1 MNKKTFLRLDWALLT
16 PVLILIGISLTTL
29 FSINPVFFKNQLIFT
44 FISFVFLIIF
54 SQVNYRI
61 LESYETPIY
70 LVSLFLLF
78 IILIV
83 GIESH
88 GAVRW
93 LDLFGFRVQF
103 SEIMKPFLM
112 VSLASFLSR
121 RKTNFKTFYLVLL
134 LIIPLLILIFKQ
146 PDLGNA
152 VIFAIVVILTLFV
165 SGFSARFFA
174 GFFIA
179 FIAILPVFWQFLH
192 GYQKQRILTFINPSS
207 DPLGASYNVIQSV
220 IAVGSGAFFGK
231 GISQGT
237 QSSLKFLPERH
248 TDFIFATISE
258 NLGFVGSF
266 LILLCFGFL
275 LYRIYRLFLKSSNKF
290 CKIFLASS
298 FSLILVQFFLNV
310 GMNIGVVPVVGITL
324 PFVSYGGSSLL
335 SNFIILGLISSMN
348 ERFKNRD
355 TLEIG

>member
-1 MNKKTFLRLDWALLT
+1 MTKKTFLRLDWALLT

-29 FSINPVFFKNQLIFT
+29 FSINPVLFKNQFIFT
-44 FISFVFLIIF
+44 IISFVFLIIF

-61 LESYETPIY
+61 LESYEVPIY
-70 LVSLFLLF
+70 FVSLFLLLV
-78 IILIV
+78 ILVI

-93 LDLFGFRVQF
+93 LDLFGFRIQF

-112 VSLASFLSR
+112 ISLASFLTK
-121 RKTNFKTFYLVLL
+121 RKTNFKTYYLVLL
-134 LIIPLLILIFKQ
+134 LLLPLLLLIFKQ

-152 VIFAIVVILTLFV
+152 VIFAIVVLLTLFA
-165 SGFSARFFA
+165 SGFSVAFFA
-174 GFFIA
+174 AFFIT
-179 FIAILPVFWQFLH
+179 FIAVLPFVWHFLH
-192 GYQKQRILTFINPSS
+192 DYQRQRILTFINPSS
-207 DPLGASYNVIQSV
+207 DPLGSSYNVIQSV

-237 QSSLKFLPERH
+237 QSALKFLPERH

-258 NLGFVGSF
+258 NLGFFGSF
-266 LILLCFGFL
+266 LILICFAYL
-275 LYRIYRLFLKSSNKF
+275 LYKIYRLFLDSSDKF

-298 FSLILVQFFLNV
+298 FFLILVQFFLNV
-310 GMNIGVVPVVGITL
+310 GMNIGLVPVVGITL

-355 TLEIG
+355 ILEIG